1 MLFRLAALIAVTVT
15 FAGCP
20 PAAGT
25 PGDAAEADRATD
37 GSADRATEDRAVQ
50 AADQA
55 DDLIAVELATV
66 GMDAL
71 QRTPIVLLREA
82 ASGKIIPIWVG
93 VSEANAILRT
103 MLGIDMPRP
112 MTHDLLANVV
122 RELGATVE
130 EVLVHGIQETTYL
143 GRIRLRVGEAQEV
156 LDIDS
161 RPSDALALA
170 IRTDA
175 VIRVAETLLAEPPP
189 FDFLAPEADE
199 QVVRMLGTTVVTPTP
214 ALRER
219 FGLADRLGVAVV
231 GASGEAAERGL
242 RRGDLIVEVN
252 GVEPREPMDFLNAV
266 MAAEERVEITYW
278 RGGERYDI
286 ELSPATIPLPAPDR
300 RRGPPPIQT

>member
-1 MLFRLAALIAVTVT
+1 MLVRLAALITVACT
-15 FAGCP
+15 LAGCP

-25 PGDAAEADRATD
+25 QRDA
-37 GSADRATEDRAVQ
+37 GSADRATDDPVVPHPA
-50 AADQA
+50 QA
-55 DDLIAVELATV
+55 DDLVPVELATV
-66 GMDAL
+66 GTDAL
-71 QRTPIVLLREA
+71 QRSPVVLLREA
-82 ASGKIIPIWVG
+82 STGKIIPIWVG

-103 MLGIDMPRP
+103 MLGIEMPRP

-122 RELGATVE
+122 HELGATVE

-143 GRIRLRVGEAQEV
+143 GRIRLRVGEDSEV

-175 VIRVAETLLAEPPP
+175 AIRVAETLLAEPPQ

-199 QVVRMLGTTVVTPTP
+199 QVVRMLGTTVITPTP

-219 FGLADRLGVAVV
+219 FELADRLGLVVV
-231 GASGEAAERGL
+231 GVSGEAAEKGL

-252 GVEPREPMDFLNAV
+252 GHEPREPMDFLNAV
-266 MAAEERVEITYW
+266 MSAEERVEITYW
-278 RGGERYDI
+278 RDGERHLI
-286 ELSPATIPLPAPDR
+286 ELSPAVIPLPAPDR